1 MTIVIG
7 LTGNIATGK
16 STVAALLAEL
26 GAHVIDADRVA
37 HRAMA
42 PGGPAYQ
49 AVLDAFGTDL
59 VRPDGS
65 IDRRRLGQIVFG
77 DPAALARL
85 EAIVHPAVFDLVRAE
100 IERIAANWQGDEP
113 EPVVVIEA
121 IKLLEAGM
129 SVTLCDQVWVV
140 TAPPAQQLRRL
151 VKQRGLSEAEARQRM
166 AVQGA
171 QEEKARRADVVIDN
185 GGSLDEVRAQV
196 RAAWQSQIEPRRRR
210 RGEHTHA

>member
-1 MTIVIG
+1 VTIVIG

-140 TAPPAQQLRRL
+140 TAPPTQQLRRL

>member
-1 MTIVIG
+1 VTIVIG

-59 VRPDGS
+59 VRLDGS

-129 SVTLCDQVWVV
+129 SVTLCDQIWVV